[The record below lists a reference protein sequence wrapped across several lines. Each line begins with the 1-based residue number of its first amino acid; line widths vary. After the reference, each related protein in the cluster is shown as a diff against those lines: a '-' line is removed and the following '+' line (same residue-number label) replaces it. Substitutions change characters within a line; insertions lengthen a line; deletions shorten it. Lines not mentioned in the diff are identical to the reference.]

1 MAAPEDPIKRTSGF
15 EEWRK
20 TEPIWN
26 PRLGDHWR
34 FKQRIAN
41 TDTALIA
48 HYVYDEEEAKKDK
61 KIWNAQKEVK
71 IKKAQEEKEE
81 KEKKKKKKAKEAKE
95 AEGKGEEKRQEEKKE
110 KKKKE
115 EVKEEYYGNPHTD
128 NVVLKIKYQR
138 PNHRPNR
145 PYGYPEYYG
154 GDRHE
159 WQFLYS
165 LSGYYPGEDYLDE
178 SKAPCRPQNI
188 VRQFRSQWMQP
199 PGSAGHYEIAFL
211 EYCPGVKWN
220 GTDQHNLDVF
230 DRDSSGFIH
239 ELDIWLIFRQF
250 TRMIFMLDRGK
261 EIRVENLGA
270 SARPS
275 KWEDTEICHYNIEP
289 RNILIGYK
297 NKETDRVPVLK
308 LCDFGDALDVPRFM
322 HQEEAGRYRFPN
334 QPNGRIGYQAPEAV
348 IGETEHV
355 NPFRHGTCSNIFQ
368 FANIIRVLMHG
379 DQSSGLDMHPEDGEW
394 VVEHIGNYSED
405 SPATY
410 GRSLI
415 HGEYKIPPNTYSDDL
430 IDLVKQ
436 CMYEKPDLRPRARN
450 LWYMVRDGYKKCHK
464 QFEPP
469 EHEKPE
475 KPEESDESVEDD
487 SEEEK
492 PKKPRQK
499 KGKIPYPPLHP
510 IFQQAQLAP
519 EGFREPMPEWL
530 DDFGEEFNN
539 WKYPPTPRCPTP
551 EYNSR
556 EQYSENYPY
565 TGDDLPYDDR
575 DVYPSSRAQIPAR
588 HPHGFPIVDERP
600 SVNIPEQ
607 YGDQPGSITRNLDL
621 LRYYDRLG
629 HMWMGE
635 ENYWKMLEAGLDP
648 QTYSWGMRI
657 PDPEMEVDVEPMSG
671 TEADGEEDGGEDKGE
686 DKSEGGGGSKVKISF
701 VKGAGCPGG
710 V

>member
-1 MAAPEDPIKRTSGF
+1 MAAPEDPIKRSSGF

-20 TEPIWN
+20 TEPTWN
-26 PRLGDHWR
+26 PRLGDNWR
-34 FKQRIAN
+34 FKERIAN
-41 TDTALIA
+41 TDTAVIA

-61 KIWNAQKEVK
+61 KIWNAQKEVR
-71 IKKAQEEKEE
+71 IKKAQEEKE
-81 KEKKKKKKAKEAKE
+81 KKKNKKAKEAKE
-95 AEGKGEEKRQEEKKE
+95 KEEKEKKKAKEAEGEEQE

-115 EVKEEYYGNPHTD
+115 EKEEEEKEEYYGAPHTD

-138 PNHRPNR
+138 PNQRPNR
-145 PYGYPEYYG
+145 PYGYPDNYE

-165 LSGYYPGEDYLDE
+165 LSGYYPGEDYRDE
-178 SKAPCRPQNI
+178 SKAPSRPQNI
-188 VRQFRSQWMQP
+188 VRHFRSQWMQP
-199 PGSAGHYEIAFL
+199 PGSAGQYEIAFL

-220 GTDQHNLDVF
+220 GNNYHNLDVF

-250 TRMIFMLDRGK
+250 TRMIFMLDHGK
-261 EIRVENLGA
+261 EIPTENSR
-270 SARPS
+270 SAGRPS
-275 KWEDTEICHYNIEP
+275 NWEDTEICHYNIEP

-308 LCDFGDALDVPRFM
+308 LCDFGDALDVPRFID
-322 HQEEAGRYRFPN
+322 QEEAGRYRFPN
-334 QPNGRIGYQAPEAV
+334 VPNGRIGYRAPEAI
-348 IGETEHV
+348 IGGTEHV

-368 FANIIRVLMHG
+368 FANIIRLLMHG
-379 DQSSGLDMHPEDGEW
+379 DQSSDLDMHPEDGEW
-394 VVEHIGNYSED
+394 VVENIGNYSND

-415 HGEYKIPPNTYSDDL
+415 HGVDKIPPGTYSDYL
-430 IDLVKQ
+430 IDLVME
-436 CMYEKPDLRPRARN
+436 CMYEKPSLRPRAKN
-450 LWYMVRDGYKKCHK
+450 LWYMVRDGYKECHK

-469 EHEKPE
+469 GPNE
-475 KPEESDESVEDD
+475 PEESDESVEDD
-487 SEEEK
+487 SEAEK
-492 PKKPRQK
+492 PKKPRK
-499 KGKIPYPPLHP
+499 KKEQPSYPPLHP

-530 DDFGEEFNN
+530 DKFDEEFDN
-539 WKYPPTPRCPTP
+539 WTYPRTPQCPTP
-551 EYNSR
+551 EYKSSKG
-556 EQYSENYPY
+556 YIDTTPYP
-565 TGDDLPYDDR
+565 GDDLPYEDR
-575 DVYPSSRAQIPAR
+575 EEYPSSRAQVPKR
-588 HPHGFPIVDERP
+588 HPHGFPIINERP

-607 YGDQPGSITRNLDL
+607 YGDHPGSITRNLDL

-657 PDPEMEVDVEPMSG
+657 PDPEMDVDVGPMSG
-671 TEADGEEDGGEDKGE
+671 TEADGEEDGGGDEGE
-686 DKSEGGGGSKVKISF
+686 DGDEGSKVKIGF
-701 VKGAGCPGG
+701 IKKTGCPGG